1 MDKREY
7 LIELYEEY
15 KGLLTEK
22 QRSYFESY
30 YFEDLSLNEI
40 AEINK
45 VTKSLV
51 GKTING
57 VESKLINYENIL
69 KINEKNELLKN
80 IIKESNE
87 TLKIKLEEILF
98 K

>member
-1 MDKREY
+1 MNKREY

-22 QRSYFESY
+22 QKTYFESY
-30 YFEDLSLNEI
+30 YFEDLSFNEI
-40 AEINK
+40 AELNK

-57 VESKLINYENIL
+57 IVNKLNCYENIL
-69 KINEKNELLKN
+69 RNKEKSKKIESLINKTKDIK
-80 IIKESNE
+80 IIKE
-87 TLKIKLEEILF
+87 LEELL
-98 K
+98 